1 MKEVAAEKLKR
12 TLSAK
17 RAMTKM
23 AHLRAELGSLNQL
36 AGVKCQRVAEPEPEL
51 PRGQD
56 DLEKKLGAEI
66 LKNVHAVIALQMQLD
81 QFEDKFELLTQYL
94 Q

>member
-1 MKEVAAEKLKR
+1 
-12 TLSAK
+12 
-17 RAMTKM
+17 
-23 AHLRAELGSLNQL
+23 
-36 AGVKCQRVAEPEPEL
+36 
-51 PRGQD
+51 
-56 DLEKKLGAEI
+56 LEKKLGAEI